1 MISFEN
7 TQKGKVE
14 EAKNA
19 KEGEPKIDD
28 REKIAAD
35 MLQTRAIVS
44 QLLILNQA
52 VHSMHES
59 LQTEVAISSKENK
72 EILVEILNKQDI
84 TNGIL
89 RDLVGELKTLN
100 AIMSK
105 K

>member
-1 MISFEN
+1 
-7 TQKGKVE
+7 
-14 EAKNA
+14 
-19 KEGEPKIDD
+19 
-28 REKIAAD
+28 
-35 MLQTRAIVS
+35 
-44 QLLILNQA
+44 
-52 VHSMHES
+52 MHES

>member
-1 MISFEN
+1 
-7 TQKGKVE
+7 
-14 EAKNA
+14 
-19 KEGEPKIDD
+19 
-28 REKIAAD
+28 